1 MGAPNSVS
9 PLPRCRPLL
18 SKNTGGNVMKVYESY
33 EDLPKL
39 KLPYGNEIFISDSTI
54 RDGSQMPGIV
64 LTRDHKLQ
72 IYEYL
77 HEIGIE
83 KLEAFV
89 FNQRDKDAVKLMFDR
104 GYESPEITGWSRASR
119 GDIDKILEVD
129 GIEETGILMSVSDTH
144 ITSKMRLSGREEA
157 EEKYLDALQYAVD
170 HGLRTRAH
178 LEDMTRADNYN
189 FVFPLIEKIMEIDPD
204 CVIRVCDTVGYGLPY
219 IGIDEPY
226 GIPKIVEYLKKEI
239 KVKNIETHIHDDYGM
254 GTASSIAGYWH
265 GANWCSVTFLGIG
278 ERAGNTGME
287 KILLFLADRVE
298 GFEKYN
304 LEPISRFTD
313 FMEKALGLRTPRNK
327 PVVGKN
333 IFAHESG
340 IHAAGILKNPF
351 NYEPYPP
358 ELIGGKRLLL
368 IGDSSGLEVI
378 RHKVQETLNELLG
391 VETAVEKDDERLL
404 SIQQEIQKLYDNE
417 ERVSCISDEELLA
430 YVEKYFLCQSI
441 CDPVHAG
448 GRGKFAKKR

>member
-1 MGAPNSVS
+1 
-9 PLPRCRPLL
+9 
-18 SKNTGGNVMKVYESY
+18 MKVYESY

-265 GANWCSVTFLGIG
+265 GANWSSVTFLGIG

-313 FMEKALGLRTPRNK
+313 FMEKALVLRIPRNK

-358 ELIGGKRLLL
+358 EMIGRKRLLL
-368 IGDSSGLEVI
+368 IGDSSGMEVI

-391 VETAVEKDDERLL
+391 VDQVL
-404 SIQQEIQKLYDNE
+404 
-417 ERVSCISDEELLA
+417 
-430 YVEKYFLCQSI
+430 
-441 CDPVHAG
+441 
-448 GRGKFAKKR
+448 